1 MSLCFYTHSPMSVN
15 IDSGHLIL
23 KVISFTF
30 TLSLIRFLKEKK
42 TMKNEVVKQSL
53 LSFIILY
60 KL

>member
-30 TLSLIRFLKEKK
+30 TLSLIRFLKEKNDEK
-42 TMKNEVVKQSL
+42 
-53 LSFIILY
+53 
-60 KL
+60 